1 MCGVGG
7 MGDQVCGYILTGSAV
22 STRYVS
28 SSSVPSVCVC
38 VCVCVQEKCGNKLNF
53 EPLLPSPLLSLSLL
67 FCPPLSPPVFLSPFS
82 LPFLSPLSLSPSP
95 LPSLLPSFVSLLP
108 SYPSLLHSTLAQT
121 EDELTVC
128 ANDKVMIIQD
138 LGDGWLRVRKGQEEG
153 YVPQSYVNISG

>member
-1 MCGVGG
+1 

-28 SSSVPSVCVC
+28 SSSVPSVCVCVC

-82 LPFLSPLSLSPSP
+82 LPLSPPFSPSFLRLSPSLLSLSPS
-95 LPSLLPSFVSLLP
+95 
-108 SYPSLLHSTLAQT
+108 LHSSTNGRRIDSLCKRQSDDNTGPWRWLAAREERT
-121 EDELTVC
+121 RRGICSPV
-128 ANDKVMIIQD
+128 
-138 LGDGWLRVRKGQEEG
+138 LRQ
-153 YVPQSYVNISG
+153 YQWITPSISILVF